1 MNESDSLNTPPGPVS
16 YDEIVL
22 NLEDHE
28 PLLRSPRLPVASI
41 GNFRF
46 PISPDALMD
55 ENASSLN
62 ELMQLDRQAALD
74 WLLNLRAVEDYV
86 YEEWVDDLRD
96 VPDQLAIL
104 LELVNHAEERIR
116 EVKGLVDDVLKN
128 GLPDPS

>member
-1 MNESDSLNTPPGPVS
+1 MNESNSLDELPEPVS

-28 PLLRSPRLPVASI
+28 PLLRGPRLPVASI

-46 PISPDALMD
+46 PTNPDALMD

-116 EVKGLVDDVLKN
+116 EVRGLIEDVLRN